1 MDSKAAKG
9 RADAQ
14 AEASRQATAN
24 RIAKGRELIAT
35 KRAAW
40 DTRREQM
47 RGEAIAR
54 IEANDRVQKLQLDHA
69 EALLR
74 IQELEAEVAELRAA
88 NG

>member
-1 MDSKAAKG
+1 MDTKEAKAK
-9 RADAQ
+9 ADAQ
-14 AEASRQATAN
+14 AAQSREAAAL

-35 KRAAW
+35 KRAQW

-47 RGEAIAR
+47 RSESLAR